1 MFSRSVVTSDA
12 FLDMP
17 ADAQALYFQ
26 LNIAA
31 DDRGICDRPRMIMR
45 MLRAADDTMKILISK
60 KFVLIPSCNNQV
72 VVIKH
77 WRINNNMRTERFK
90 ETKYPDVL
98 NELFYDENK
107 SYSLNPGDGHYPV
120 LSDSDTV
127 LLLSGT
133 QVAPNGSRRI
143 DKNRVEES
151 REEEI
156 REDKNNSVS
165 SIYLS
170 TPQFSEKGRMDRIA
184 EHAKRIKIFS
194 GHNYSTDALY
204 NLAAADGISR
214 EEIDAFIAKEASE

>member
-17 ADAQALYFQ
+17 SDAQALYFQ

-45 MLRAADDTMKILISK
+45 MMRASDDTMKLLITK
-60 KFVLIPSCNNQV
+60 KFVLIPACNNQV

-77 WRINNNMRTERFK
+77 WRINNNMRAERFK

-120 LSDSDTV
+120 LSDSETV

-133 QVAPNGSRRI
+133 QAAPKGSRRI
-143 DKNRVEES
+143 DKNRKEES

-156 REDKNNSVS
+156 REDKN
-165 SIYLS
+165 SICSINLS
-170 TPQFSEKGRMDRIA
+170 EPQLSDQDRMDRIA
-184 EHAKRIKIFS
+184 EHAKRIQMFVS
-194 GHNYSTDALY
+194 HNYNTSGLY
-204 NLAAADGISR
+204 SLAAADGFSR
-214 EEIDAFIAKEASE
+214 EEIDAYIAKGEQK